1 MECCYYLVFLPAAAG
16 VLDGFSDLQLRRLT
30 KLYRQRLEDATADV
44 AHAVAFS
51 LYAKTVIANVEY
63 EEIAGIDSDKASQL
77 LLQMVLSKE
86 DAKAA
91 RAMWQSFTDFRENN
105 AFLKVK
111 KILQEIEDKGDSLHK
126 EINWAP
132 DEVIHDCL
140 VAIHRQ
146 HQEIL
151 RKRNATLALTSIHGC
166 KLEKTFPLDKHFTEL
181 LIIPSLRY
189 QEQVQHELL
198 ARGREHAEWRKQVL
212 RRSLEKVRHHEI
224 FGSSFGK
231 CTHCLYAVISGV
243 AGIGKTTLVQKIV
256 HDWAERKI
264 YGQFHFLFQFKFR
277 ELNNYQ
283 ERTSLKQIILHSY
296 PYLEK
301 DLKKIME
308 NPNRILLIFDGL
320 DEFQEPIIFPDIQ
333 TKSSNSETKGTSCL
347 YLESWCSIPDII
359 RALFQG
365 QLLLGCSVLVTTRP
379 TALESLQKAPVHL
392 YAEILGFSEAQ
403 IKDYFLKFN
412 SDTKVS
418 LEMLAYV
425 EDNAILY
432 TMCYNPSYC
441 WVICSSLEATF
452 TSPRLRDWSPP
463 KTITQ
468 LYANYIHNILKN
480 HAREAEEPR
489 ELLLK
494 TGDMAYM
501 GVAERVIV
509 FSDYHFHRYGL
520 QPSNFLSG
528 FLMQILQKENSLKD
542 VVYSFFHLTV
552 QEFLAAL
559 AKFFQTPSPKL
570 SQLLDE
576 TSTTKDGRYEIFLQ
590 FIAGLSCPATTGQLK
605 DLIGEVPQ
613 ENVYKVVDWIKQRFE
628 SAQRHKIQLLN
639 TLYYLFEAQNKALV
653 QETMGQVR
661 QVDFSFQI
669 MSPVDCYVLAVALGH
684 CQQLQNLHLFNC
696 SIESWGMK
704 SLKNVLHKCVNVRLA
719 QNRLGDQGV
728 KFLCEALRK
737 PDCQMQTLELWMAN
751 LTDGCVEDLC
761 SALCTNV
768 SVTDLNLKDNAFT
781 DRSVPTLLQLVEK
794 CSSLRTINLCNN
806 LFNESGR
813 QKLEVFE
820 GKMKHTRPELKIKV

>member
-1 MECCYYLVFLPAAAG
+1 MSNLPVASR

-30 KLYRQRLEDATADV
+30 MLYCQRLEDATAEV
-44 AHAVAFS
+44 ACAVAFS
-51 LYAKTVIANVEY
+51 LYAKTVISKLEY
-63 EEIAGIDSDKASQL
+63 EQITGADGDKASQL
-77 LLQMVLSKE
+77 LLKTVLSKE

-111 KILQEIEDKGDSLHK
+111 RILQEIDDKGDSLHK

-132 DEVIHDCL
+132 DEVIQDCL

-146 HQEIL
+146 HQAIL
-151 RKRNATLALTSIHGC
+151 KERNATLALTSFHGWT
-166 KLEKTFPLDKHFTEL
+166 LEKTFPLDKHFTEL

-198 ARGREHAEWRKQVL
+198 ARGREHVEWRKQTL
-212 RRSLEKVRHHEI
+212 RRELEKVRHHEI
-224 FGSSFGK
+224 FGTSFGK
-231 CTHCLYAVISGV
+231 CTRCLYAVISGV

-256 HDWAERKI
+256 HDWAVGKI

-277 ELNNYQ
+277 ELNIYQ
-283 ERTSLKQIILHSY
+283 DRTSLKQIILDSY

-301 DLKKIME
+301 DLKKVLA
-308 NPNRILLIFDGL
+308 NTNRILLIFDGL
-320 DEFQEPIIFPDIQ
+320 DEFREPIIFPDIQ
-333 TKSSNSETKGTSCL
+333 AKSPNSQSKGASHL
-347 YLESWCSIPDII
+347 YPESWCSIPDII

-365 QLLLGCSVLVTTRP
+365 QMLPDCSVLVTTRP
-379 TALESLQKAPVHL
+379 TALESLQMAPVHL
-392 YAEILGFSEAQ
+392 YAEILGFSDAQ

-418 LEMLAYV
+418 LEMLTYV

-452 TSPRLRDWSPP
+452 TSPRVRDWSPP

-480 HAREAEEPR
+480 HSREAEEPR
-489 ELLLK
+489 QLLLK
-494 TGDMAYM
+494 TGEMAYM
-501 GVAERVIV
+501 GVAEKVIV
-509 FSDYHFHRYGL
+509 FGDHHFHRYGL

-559 AKFFQTPSPKL
+559 AKFFQTPTPKL

-576 TSTTKDGRYEIFLQ
+576 TSTSRDGRYEIFLQ
-590 FIAGLSCPATTGQLK
+590 FMAGLSCPATTAQLK

-613 ENVYKVVDWIKQRFE
+613 GNVCKVVDWIKERFE
-628 SAQRHKIQLLN
+628 SAQGHKIQLLN
-639 TLYYLFEAQNKALV
+639 TLHYLFEAQNKALV

-661 QVDFSFQI
+661 QVDFSFQV
-669 MSPVDCYVLAVALGH
+669 MSPVDCYVLAVVLGP

-704 SLKNVLHKCVNVRLA
+704 SLKSVLHKCVTVRLS

-728 KFLCEALRK
+728 KLLCEALRK
-737 PDCQMQTLELWMAN
+737 PDCQMQTLELWMVN
-751 LTDGCVEDLC
+751 LTDGCVEDLA
-761 SALCTNV
+761 SALSTNV
-768 SVTDLNLKDNAFT
+768 SIRDLNLRDNAFT
-781 DRSVPTLLQLVEK
+781 DHSVPTFLHLVEN
-794 CSSLRTINLCNN
+794 CSGLLTIDLCNN
-806 LFNESGR
+806 PFSGVGC
-813 QKLEVFE
+813 QKLKLFE
-820 GKMKHTRPELKIKV
+820 EKLRRTRHGLKIKV